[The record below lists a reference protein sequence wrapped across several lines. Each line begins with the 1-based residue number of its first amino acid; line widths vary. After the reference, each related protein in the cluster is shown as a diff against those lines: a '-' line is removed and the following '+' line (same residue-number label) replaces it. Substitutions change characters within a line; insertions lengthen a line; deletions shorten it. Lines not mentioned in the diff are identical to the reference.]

1 MDLNAF
7 VCVRFAVILRRSE
20 AAYARKKV
28 LTAGA
33 VTAPIILG
41 DRPAVLTDL
50 SVISELKRCRKAAI
64 VTLEDVCLLYVER
77 HRAHR
82 P

>member
-7 VCVRFAVILRRSE
+7 VCIRFAVILRRSE
-20 AAYARKKV
+20 AAYARKQV

-33 VTAPIILG
+33 VTAPVILG

-50 SVISELKRCRKAAI
+50 SVISELKLCRKAATI
-64 VTLEDVCLLYVER
+64 ARKDVMLLYMKRQEN
-77 HRAHR
+77 HR